1 MLGEMKNMEPAAR
14 IKKVSK
20 LYPSG
25 DKEITALKDTSL
37 EMNRGELMLI
47 IGPSGSG
54 KTTLL
59 LVTGG
64 IIEPSTGDVFIGDHN
79 LKGLSEKRKT
89 LLRLQNIG
97 FVFQN
102 INLIE
107 PLKIIENVAFPARLL
122 YGERTKAN
130 KVAAEMIEKVGL
142 RDKIDSYPNDI
153 SGGEQQR
160 IAVARALVTDP
171 SILLCDEP
179 TASLDGDSLK
189 TIMKELKMSA
199 EEGKAVVV
207 VSHDRRLEEYSD
219 RIIEV
224 IDGKIKNDQ
233 A

>member
-1 MLGEMKNMEPAAR
+1 MKPAAR
-14 IKKVSK
+14 INKVTK
-20 LYPSG
+20 TFPSG
-25 DKEITALKDTSL
+25 DKQITALRDTTL
-37 EMNRGELMLI
+37 EMNRGELILI

-64 IIEPSTGDVFIGDHN
+64 IIDPSSGEVLIGDRK
-79 LKGLSEKRKT
+79 LKDLSEKQKT

-122 YGERTKAN
+122 YGERGKAN
-130 KVAAEMIEKVGL
+130 KIASEMIEKVGL
-142 RDKIDSYPNDI
+142 SDKIDSYPNDI

-179 TASLDGDSLK
+179 TASLDSDSLK
-189 TIMKELKMSA
+189 TIMRELKRSA

-224 IDGKIKNDQ
+224 IDGRIKTHRT
-233 A
+233 

>member
-1 MLGEMKNMEPAAR
+1 MTKTF
-14 IKKVSK
+14 
-20 LYPSG
+20 PSG
-25 DKEITALKDTSL
+25 DKQITALRDTTL
-37 EMNRGELMLI
+37 EMNRGELILI

-64 IIEPSTGDVFIGDHN
+64 IIDPSSGEVLIGDRK
-79 LKGLSEKRKT
+79 LKDLSEKQKT

-122 YGERTKAN
+122 YGERGKAN
-130 KVAAEMIEKVGL
+130 KIASEMIEKVGL
-142 RDKIDSYPNDI
+142 SDKIDSYPNDI

-179 TASLDGDSLK
+179 TASLDSDSLK
-189 TIMKELKMSA
+189 TIMRELKRSA

-224 IDGKIKNDQ
+224 IDGRIKTHRT
-233 A
+233 

>member
-1 MLGEMKNMEPAAR
+1 VTKTF
-14 IKKVSK
+14 
-20 LYPSG
+20 PSG
-25 DKEITALKDTSL
+25 DKQITALRDTTL
-37 EMNRGELMLI
+37 EMNRGELILI

-64 IIEPSTGDVFIGDHN
+64 IIDPSSGEVLIGDRK
-79 LKGLSEKRKT
+79 LKDLSEKQKT

-122 YGERTKAN
+122 YGERGKAN
-130 KVAAEMIEKVGL
+130 KIASEMIEKVGL
-142 RDKIDSYPNDI
+142 SDKIDSYPNDI

-179 TASLDGDSLK
+179 TASLDSDSLK
-189 TIMKELKMSA
+189 TIMRELKRSA

-224 IDGKIKNDQ
+224 IDGRIKTHRT
-233 A
+233 